1 MFFILW
7 LLTYCNTLIPP
18 YTSRKNGELLTN
30 PLQYFWLLVRIC
42 LCRLINLDNR
52 SFSTNILSVNQ
63 ESFITFAQRRA
74 YTAREAITK
83 KKKNP
88 RLRPYR
94 SGAKPRC
101 LKVILK
107 CARPLC
113 LHLFYFH
120 RLNSLSA
127 YS

>member
-83 KKKNP
+83 KKKKSASP
-88 RLRPYR
+88 SLPLWCETAMPKSHTKMRTSTLPP
-94 SGAKPRC
+94 STSTRC
-101 LKVILK
+101 PFPIS
-107 CARPLC
+107 P
-113 LHLFYFH
+113 
-120 RLNSLSA
+120 
-127 YS
+127 